1 MRKDSAF
8 IVVVRVS
15 AVLMQHKR
23 QTAPEERTFQM
34 RPIPTQTTSASDIP
48 DQFVWIYL
56 SYMPYVMFCFQTYS
70 VDVQQAEDLTQ
81 EVFIKV
87 FLHREQLPHIV
98 NMAAWLKTIVRN
110 IYVESLRQNHIQTIS
125 LEAICYAPE
134 KLQVEPLDAHI
145 AYCELQYEILQI
157 FSNPLERQI
166 LIGTIYGIPQEQIA
180 KRLHMHAG
188 TLRTRLYRMHQKL
201 QAALM
206 DNF

>member
-23 QTAPEERTFQM
+23 QTDPEERTFQM

-56 SYMPYVMFCFQTYS
+56 SYMPYVMSCFQTYS

-87 FLHREQLPHIV
+87 FLHREQLP
-98 NMAAWLKTIVRN
+98 
-110 IYVESLRQNHIQTIS
+110 
-125 LEAICYAPE
+125 
-134 KLQVEPLDAHI
+134 
-145 AYCELQYEILQI
+145 
-157 FSNPLERQI
+157 
-166 LIGTIYGIPQEQIA
+166 YGIPQGQIA